1 MIKVIKQIVGESMEK
16 LLIVIATQISLILAS
31 SIFAISLISDAKD
44 GKRYSY
50 YAVSTAIILLGASQ
64 LLHSRLT
71 YSAQGLIIIGSI
83 CLLSIWDIKF
93 VKEGMHKW
101 VYITGFVLGLLLCAF
116 SQPISILIANYKI
129 AFGFIVIIIS
139 FVYFISNI
147 KRIKALEIVYFFSPT
162 LAAIS
167 FEFLSSYSYV
177 GYFFI
182 MLYFSATNV
191 LLYQEN
197 INDKKLMAERLH
209 ILEKDFENELE
220 KGVKKRTFYVE
231 RLKDRMAEVNKID
244 HLTKALNRK
253 AITNAVDDLIDSS
266 SVKQFVLLIFDIDK
280 FKNINDT
287 YGHVTGDVCLKT
299 LSAIALKNIRDVDL
313 LGRYGGDE
321 FIILLPNL
329 SLKDG
334 LAVADRFRSKVAE
347 TQNPHFSISIGAAAY
362 PWDGETL
369 KEILSTAD
377 RGLYVSKEHGRN
389 KVSYDGY
396 IKLDGPFRN

>member
-16 LLIVIATQISLILAS
+16 LLIVLTTQISLILAS

-44 GKRYSY
+44 GKKYSY

-64 LLHSRLT
+64 MLYSDLT
-71 YSAQGLIIIGSI
+71 YSAQGLIIVGSI
-83 CLLSIWDIKF
+83 CLLSIWDIRF
-93 VKEGMHKW
+93 VKNGAHKW
-101 VYITGFVLGLLLCAF
+101 VYITGFVFGLLLCVFAR
-116 SQPISILIANYKI
+116 PISLLIFNYKI
-129 AFGFIVIIIS
+129 AFGFSIIIIS
-139 FVYFISNI
+139 FVYFIISI
-147 KRIKALEIVYFFSPT
+147 KSVKTLDIIYFFSPT
-162 LAAIS
+162 IAAIS
-167 FEFLSSYSYV
+167 FEFLSGYSYV
-177 GYFFI
+177 GYLFI
-182 MLYFSATNV
+182 VLYLSTTNII
-191 LLYQEN
+191 LYQEN
-197 INDKKLMAERLH
+197 RNEKRLLAERLH
-209 ILEKDFENELE
+209 LLEKDFENELE

-253 AITNAVDDLIDSS
+253 AISNAIDDLIDSS
-266 SVKQFVLLIFDIDK
+266 TVKQFVLLIFDIDK

-299 LSAIALKNIRDVDL
+299 LSAIALKNIRDVDF

-334 LAVADRFRSKVAE
+334 LIVADRFRSKVAE

-362 PWDGETL
+362 PWDGENINEL
-369 KEILSTAD
+369 LSTAD
-377 RGLYVSKEHGRN
+377 RGLYVSKEQGRN